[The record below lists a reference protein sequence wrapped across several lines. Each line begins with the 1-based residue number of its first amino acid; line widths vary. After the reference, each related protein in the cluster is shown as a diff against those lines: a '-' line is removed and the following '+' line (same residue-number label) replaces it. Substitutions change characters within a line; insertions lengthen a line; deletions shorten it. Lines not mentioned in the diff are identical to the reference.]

1 MNNKRLTLSVNAVRC
16 GRFILCCRGVFM
28 KKTCVYCGRIHKK
41 GYICPDKPKKFKNRT
56 KKDKFRSTIAW
67 QKKRNAVA
75 ERDLWLCRVCLE
87 QGRLNGD
94 SLQVHHITPL
104 SEDYSLRLEDDNLIT
119 LCPVHHEQAEC
130 GKISAEHLREL
141 AGSPPEGMNQK
152 F

>member
-1 MNNKRLTLSVNAVRC
+1 MRKSCA
-16 GRFILCCRGVFM
+16 
-28 KKTCVYCGRIHKK
+28 YCGRVHPKD
-41 GYICPDKPKKFKNRT
+41 YICPAKPRKFKNKT
-56 KKDKFRSTIAW
+56 VKDKFRSTITW

-87 QGRLNGD
+87 QGHLNGD

-130 GKISAEHLREL
+130 GQIPADHLREL
-141 AGSPPEGMNQK
+141 AVSPPGA
-152 F
+152 